1 MFYKFVRYGLEY
13 NEERY
18 ERKKADH
25 KRHSG

>member
-18 ERKKADH
+18 EEKKTDH

>member
-13 NEERY
+13 NKERY